1 MNREFFQAIK
11 QDNLEKVERL
21 LAKNPDLVYEKNEMG
36 RSPVIVAARNKAK
49 VLEFLC
55 EKTGSLNIFE
65 AAATGKTHLILR
77 HVARD
82 PLLVNA
88 YDSDGLQ
95 PLGLACFFGYYE
107 TTETLIKLGATVNSP
122 SHDVLGCAPIHSATV
137 AGHGDIVM
145 LLIKNNAN
153 PNTRDTGGSTPLH
166 IAAQNGDMK
175 MIRIL
180 LFNGAD
186 MSIRNRKEKLAI
198 DLAADANQMEAV
210 KLLKEGITRR
220 FKPFQSMQSQ
230 N

>member
-11 QDNLEKVERL
+11 QDNLEKVEHL
-21 LAKNPDLVYEKNEMG
+21 LLNNPDLVYEKSENG
-36 RSPVIVAARNKAK
+36 LSPIMVAAHNKAK

-82 PLLVNA
+82 PLLVNS

-95 PLGLACFFGYYE
+95 PLGLACFFGHYE
-107 TTETLIKLGATVNSP
+107 TAENLIKLGAVVNSP
-122 SHDVLGCAPIHSATV
+122 SHHMFGHAPIHSATS
-137 AGHGDIVM
+137 AGHAEIVL

-153 PNTRDTGGSTPLH
+153 PNARDFNGSTPLH
-166 IAAQNGDMK
+166 IASQNGDTK
-175 MIRIL
+175 MIRTL

-186 MSIRNRKEKLAI
+186 MSIRNHKEKLAI

-220 FKPFQSMQSQ
+220 FKPFRPSSTQ